1 MDARMQK
8 RKTSLAG
15 AATLFLQ
22 RNYYYYVNKKPLSSD
37 ASEQERRISQDNA
50 DAITLCSIHGAKGR
64 EWSIVFGV
72 RFNEGD

>member
-1 MDARMQK
+1 M
-8 RKTSLAG
+8 
-15 AATLFLQ
+15 F
-22 RNYYYYVNKKPLSSD
+22 NKKPLSSD
-37 ASEQERRISQDNA
+37 ASEQEGRISQDNA

>member
-1 MDARMQK
+1 MQK

-15 AATLFLQ
+15 AATLFQQ
-22 RNYYYYVNKKPLSSD
+22 RNYYYYVNKNPLSSD

>member
-1 MDARMQK
+1 MTTYSSHECQD
-8 RKTSLAG
+8 TPHVLE
-15 AATLFLQ
+15 
-22 RNYYYYVNKKPLSSD
+22 KPLSSD

>member
-1 MDARMQK
+1 MRACKSEK
-8 RKTSLAG
+8 RVSQGPLLSSYNVIT
-15 AATLFLQ
+15 TL
-22 RNYYYYVNKKPLSSD
+22 LSSD

>member
-1 MDARMQK
+1 MRACKSEK
-8 RKTSLAG
+8 RVSQGPLLSSNNVTTTIML
-15 AATLFLQ
+15 
-22 RNYYYYVNKKPLSSD
+22 NKKPLSSD
-37 ASEQERRISQDNA
+37 ASEQEGRISQDNA

>member
-1 MDARMQK
+1 MQK

-22 RNYYYYVNKKPLSSD
+22 RNYYYKKPLSSD

-64 EWSIVFGV
+64 EWPIVFGV